1 MRLDMGAVSFAV
13 KTCSQ
18 GVFSTA
24 NKSICFRG
32 MWAGIKP
39 LPECALTAVHDRS
52 LRSRLSRIHHT
63 TKRAGKAPART
74 NPRDSFAA
82 QRSRAATHGPPMHKM
97 QRDLSASPLLP
108 PCPCFTCGRDLL
120 ATWRKPSCLPR
131 AMASAHAPTQNTEI
145 VANPLAYLAHIPF
158 PSLCATPASAMIHT
172 TAIANTPP
180 ERPPA
185 IPRTGDARGQAVL
198 TSDRSLVSTCRP
210 VSPLH

>member
-131 AMASAHAPTQNTEI
+131 AMASAHAPTQNTDCCKPAGI
-145 VANPLAYLAHIPF
+145 LGTHTF
-158 PSLCATPASAMIHT
+158 SPSVCHARERYDSYDSYREHAARAPSSHTSHRRCQGPSSA
-172 TAIANTPP
+172 
-180 ERPPA
+180 
-185 IPRTGDARGQAVL
+185 DQ
-198 TSDRSLVSTCRP
+198 
-210 VSPLH
+210 

>member
-32 MWAGIKP
+32 CGLELNHSQSVLSPPFMTVLCDHVSLAYTTPQRELVKRRQGLTQEIHSPHSGAGRP
-39 LPECALTAVHDRS
+39 RTDHRCTRCNATSPHPPFSLP
-52 LRSRLSRIHHT
+52 
-63 TKRAGKAPART
+63 APASPAGGTSSQLGVNLLVCLERWPQPT
-74 NPRDSFAA
+74 PRHRI
-82 QRSRAATHGPPMHKM
+82 Q
-97 QRDLSASPLLP
+97 
-108 PCPCFTCGRDLL
+108 
-120 ATWRKPSCLPR
+120 
-131 AMASAHAPTQNTEI
+131 I